1 MQDSKE
7 EEEGTLVQ
15 WKKVSSIHSHERARE
30 GGREREFLCL
40 SSYFLIIFKFFLFL

>member
-7 EEEGTLVQ
+7 EEEGILVQ
-15 WKKVSSIHSHERARE
+15 WKKVYSIHSHMREQER
-30 GGREREFLCL
+30 GGEREFLCL